1 MKALDVQGMTQ
12 TFHAIVARSTILV
25 FVVSAIV
32 RTIQAEPVLRW
43 GADTNSNAP
52 YTFYNGQNKLTGY
65 EYEII
70 NAVARQM
77 GRTARFVQNDW
88 DGLIP
93 GLGRGLYDCVICG
106 VEITPDRVQEVLF
119 SRPYYL
125 TFNQF
130 VSRKGATPI
139 RSLKQLSGE
148 HIGTLGQTAALRML
162 EETGGIAVKIY
173 DQEVNAYQDVATGR
187 IFGVLLDY
195 PIAKYYAEPNPEL
208 QLNGPPLGE
217 ISYGIAIA
225 KGNAELCKEINAA
238 LGAVIA
244 SGELRQIL
252 SRWDL
257 WTKAN
262 SIAFDQPESAS
273 AQNSEYKAFISSYAG
288 KVTLWTRLK
297 QFAGF
302 WPLLLGATILT
313 LEVSIVG
320 MSLAIVAGFAMAV
333 ARVFGPKPLKHLAI
347 IYIEVVRGTPLL
359 VQLFIIFYGLPNIG
373 LSLSPFVAGVLGLG
387 LNYAAYEAENY
398 RAGLL
403 AVNQG
408 QMEAARALGMTRKQ
422 GLIHV
427 VMPQAFR
434 LVLPPVTNDFISLL
448 KDSSLISML
457 TLVDLT
463 GAYNRIATQTFD
475 YFGTGILVALLY
487 FLIGLPFVRLARF
500 TEERLA
506 IDQRRFNQRPGLFRP
521 PQPKQVVSK

>member
-1 MKALDVQGMTQ
+1 MIGSV
-12 TFHAIVARSTILV
+12 
-25 FVVSAIV
+25 
-32 RTIQAEPVLRW
+32 QAESVLRW
-43 GADTNSNAP
+43 AADTNSNAP
-52 YTFYNGQNKLTGY
+52 YTFYNGQNKLTGF

-77 GRTARFVQNDW
+77 GRRAQFVQNDW

-106 VEITPDRVQEVLF
+106 VEITPDRAQEVLF
-119 SRPYYL
+119 SQPYYV

-139 RSLKQLSGE
+139 RSLKQLSGKQ
-148 HIGTLGQTAALRML
+148 IGTLDQTSALRLL
-162 EETGGIAVKIY
+162 EETGGVTAKIY
-173 DQEVNAYQDVATGR
+173 DQEINAYQDVANGR
-187 IFGVLLDY
+187 IAGVLLDY

-208 QLNGPPLGE
+208 QLNGPPFGE
-217 ISYGIAIA
+217 ISYGIAIS
-225 KGNAELCKEINAA
+225 KGNPELCKEINAA
-238 LGAVIA
+238 LSTVIT
-244 SGELRQIL
+244 SGELRHIL
-252 SRWDL
+252 SGWDL
-257 WTKAN
+257 WTEAD
-262 SIAFDQPESAS
+262 STAFDQPVTAS
-273 AQNSEYKAFISSYAG
+273 APKSDYKAFVNSYAARA
-288 KVTLWTRLK
+288 TLWTRLK

-302 WPLLLGATILT
+302 WPLLLSATILT
-313 LEVSIVG
+313 LEVSILG

-333 ARVFGPKPLKHLAI
+333 ARVFGPKPLKSLAI

-373 LSLSPFVAGVLGLG
+373 ISLSPFVAGVLGLG

-403 AVNQG
+403 AVHQG
-408 QMEAARALGMTRKQ
+408 QMEAARALGMTRQQ

-434 LVLPPVTNDFISLL
+434 FVLPPVTNDFISLL
-448 KDSSLISML
+448 KDSSLVSMV
-457 TLVDLT
+457 TLLDLT

-475 YFGTGILVALLY
+475 YFGTGIFVALLY

-506 IDQRRFNQRPGLFRP
+506 IDQRRSNQRPGLFRP
-521 PQPKQVVSK
+521 PKPKQVVSG